1 MSIFNVF
8 KRQPYWFEE
17 VEQTRRSVE
26 TLERR
31 VDVHDA
37 WLRRHDEQIAVLEFK
52 VEQAENDIRR
62 LKEHVGGLYA
72 LLDIAEAE
80 QAGALPGSKTDV
92 RCQTKILSLNKRIDT
107 AEKQLRKAQFDHTQ
121 AVRKM
126 EDAI

>member
-52 VEQAENDIRR
+52 VEQAAIDISR
-62 LKEHVGGLYA
+62 LKAHVNGLYA

-107 AEKQLRKAQFDHTQ
+107 AEKQLRKAQFDHKQ